1 MAGVGGM
8 SLAGEHQFGVPQT
21 QGLSPDL
28 EPMST
33 PAPEW
38 MPAQCGL
45 TYPGWVQ
52 RKAVTLCKRDQKRG
66 GSGNVQ
72 QYRLAIHDAV
82 VASEGRDHWTGE
94 PLDWELIG
102 TYDNQEAAA
111 GKGAHKKQYA
121 MLPTID
127 HRNNKADA
135 DFVICAWRTNDAK
148 HDMTPE
154 ELLTFCRAVIAYS
167 PNWLTCD

>member
-1 MAGVGGM
+1 M
-8 SLAGEHQFGVPQT
+8 
-21 QGLSPDL
+21 
-28 EPMST
+28 
-33 PAPEW
+33 
-38 MPAQCGL
+38 
-45 TYPGWVQ
+45 
-52 RKAVTLCKRDQKRG
+52 TLCKRDQKRG

-82 VASEGRDHWTGE
+82 VASEGRDHWSGE
-94 PLDWELIG
+94 SLDWELIG
-102 TYDNQEAAA
+102 TYDNKEAAA

-127 HRNNKADA
+127 HRTNQPES

-154 ELLTFCRAVIAYS
+154 ELLTFCRAVIAHS
-167 PNWLTCD
+167 PNWWSDE